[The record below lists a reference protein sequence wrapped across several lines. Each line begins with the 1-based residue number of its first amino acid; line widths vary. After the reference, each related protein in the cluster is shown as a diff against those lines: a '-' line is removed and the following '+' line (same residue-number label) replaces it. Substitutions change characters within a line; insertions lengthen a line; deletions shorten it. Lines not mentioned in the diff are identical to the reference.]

1 MCEALLN
8 LFNRCLLSGT
18 VAQDFRHALIVTI
31 YSDNSDRAEYGNHRG
46 ISLLAI
52 AGKVLARIVL
62 NRLMFISEEVL
73 PGSQCGFWAGRST
86 SDMIFT
92 LHQLQEKAAE

>member
-1 MCEALLN
+1 MCEALLD

-18 VAQDFRHALIVTI
+18 VPQDFRHALIVTI
-31 YSDNSDRAEYGNHRG
+31 YSDRAECGIHRG

-52 AGKVLARIVL
+52 AGKLLAKIVL
-62 NRLMFISEEVL
+62 NSLKFISQEVL
-73 PGSQCGFWAGRST
+73 PESQCGFRAGRST

-92 LHQLQEKAAE
+92 LHQFQEKAAEQH